1 MIHEVAIG
9 PQQAVQLCSSQR
21 RWSRDVRQLCLQA
34 IGWTD
39 IHLIDELTRDARSDR
54 PYGQRSHQGA
64 SVGAEPQA
72 AGCRDTDADSLV
84 GSSLRLMIPGVRY
97 PSRGDGRPALTR
109 SNLPAGSGNGR
120 AEWDSGHLNG
130 RRYLGHTAL
139 PRPLNKK
146 GARSLSGVLGSAM
159 AGVPRV
165 GGVPLSPTCHDV
177 CGPSSRLP
185 LAMVAKMEVAEAFD
199 HSSDKDS

>member
-1 MIHEVAIG
+1 MGRSKQCSYVHRKGAG
-9 PQQAVQLCSSQR
+9 PETFANCAWQP
-21 RWSRDVRQLCLQA
+21 A

-39 IHLIDELTRDARSDR
+39 IHSIDELTRGARSDR
-54 PYGQRSHQGA
+54 PYGQRSHRGA

-84 GSSLRLMIPGVRY
+84 GSSLRLMITGVRY

-109 SNLPAGSGNGR
+109 SNLPAGSGNGC

-139 PRPLNKK
+139 PRPLNK
-146 GARSLSGVLGSAM
+146 
-159 AGVPRV
+159 
-165 GGVPLSPTCHDV
+165 GVPLSPTCHDV